1 MGLRLYDGRRADHLS
16 TAGAGSA
23 SAAIGCGSVITKDT
37 KLKKDIHCENVSPAS
52 RSTGTGSPSTSTATR
67 SRGRAP
73 MEDVAVSTSGDEDV
87 VVRNRTLRGFGHSI
101 IASGGAG
108 LLVDDMLIRRQESQ
122 PIDDLRVQRRQGQ
135 ALAHP
140 GERGCERARR
150 RIQGVTVNG
159 NTLTEGGIEF
169 MSGSDHAAAEN
180 SIEGTGGFGLSA
192 RPGISF
198 VGVEGG
204 LARGNEVSDTVQAG
218 IVVSGGHDIDV
229 IGNDVRDSE
238 LSSISVQAGR

>member
-1 MGLRLYDGRRADHLS
+1 M
-16 TAGAGSA
+16 
-23 SAAIGCGSVITKDT
+23 
-37 KLKKDIHCENVSPAS
+37 
-52 RSTGTGSPSTSTATR
+52 
-67 SRGRAP
+67 
-73 MEDVAVSTSGDEDV
+73 STSGDEDV
-87 VVRNRTLRGFGHSI
+87 VVRNGTLSGFGHSLV
-101 IASGGAG
+101 ASGGAG
-108 LLVDDMLIRRQESQ
+108 LLVDHMLIRRQESE
-122 PIDDLRVQRRQGQ
+122 PIEITAYNGAKVKRS
-135 ALAHP
+135 
-140 GERGCERARR
+140 
-150 RIQGVTVNG
+150 RIKGNGVAAVLVDGSEGVTVNS

-169 MSGSDHAAAEN
+169 MSGSDHTAAEN

-238 LSSISVQAGR
+238 LSNISVQGGAVATLVKKNETRGGFSASAPTTTRSRSFARTPRSRP